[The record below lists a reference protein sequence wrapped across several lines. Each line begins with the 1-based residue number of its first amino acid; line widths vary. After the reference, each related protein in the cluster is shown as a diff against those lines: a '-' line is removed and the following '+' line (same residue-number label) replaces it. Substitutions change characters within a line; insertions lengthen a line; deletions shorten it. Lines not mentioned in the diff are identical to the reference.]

1 MAVLDDLFFLLE
13 RKGGERYGQEAVS
26 QIDHALQAASLA
38 EAERAPS
45 ALVIA
50 ALFHDIGH
58 LMHENEEAALGGVD
72 MRHEACGAAFLGD
85 WFGPDIARP
94 VRLHVEAKRYLCA
107 TEAGY
112 FESLSPASKRS
123 LQLQGGPLGAP
134 EARIFAAEP
143 HGEAATRLRRWD
155 DGAKIVGAQ
164 TPKLGHFRHLAEA
177 LVLSDAGR
185 RRSRL

>member
-1 MAVLDDLFFLLE
+1 MALLDELFFLLE

-72 MRHEACGAAFLGD
+72 MRHEACGAAFLAD
-85 WFGPDIARP
+85 WFGPDITRP

-112 FESLSPASKRS
+112 FEALSPASKRS
-123 LQLQGGPLGAP
+123 LKLQGGPLCAA
-134 EARIFAAEP
+134 EAEIFAVEP

-155 DGAKIVGAQ
+155 DCAKIVGAQ
-164 TPKLGHFRHLAEA
+164 TAKLGHFRAVAEA
-177 LVLSDAGR
+177 LVLPDAGR
-185 RRSRL
+185 RRSRF